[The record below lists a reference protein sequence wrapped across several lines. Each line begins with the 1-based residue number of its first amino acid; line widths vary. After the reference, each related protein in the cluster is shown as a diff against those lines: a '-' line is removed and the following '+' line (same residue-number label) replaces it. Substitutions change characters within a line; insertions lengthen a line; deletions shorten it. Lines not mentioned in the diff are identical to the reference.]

1 MRQLI
6 RGRLEDCSDREQFCF
21 SLTCVECGRVWKSTP
36 IRFSKAREQP
46 LTGAKHIITQTL
58 YQREHAQ
65 ALERAVGEALEHFN
79 ACPLCGRLVCDHCF
93 IICDDLDMCR
103 SCTNYMQEKG
113 EPVALEQP
121 LKEVQY
127 G

>member
-6 RGRLEDCSDREQFCF
+6 RNRLNDCSDRVQFAF

-36 IRFSKAREQP
+36 VLFSKAREQP
-46 LTGAKHIITQTL
+46 LTEAKHIITQTL

-65 ALERAVGEALEHFN
+65 ALERAVGEAMEQFS
-79 ACPLCGRLVCDHCF
+79 ACPLCGRLVCDRCF

-103 SCTNYMQEKG
+103 SCANYLQEQG
-113 EPVALEQP
+113 EPVTLEQP
-121 LKEVQY
+121 F
-127 G
+127 